1 MTETKTITVAPTTTA
16 IVLRDNQHMK
26 KKLRKEFKPWKS
38 NKEKETK
45 VGVFTIK
52 SANETIKAASKE
64 RDPLRLYDEFWI
76 ENEVCCL
83 FADSNVGKSI
93 LAVQIAKEVAKNQK
107 VLYFDFELSDKQFQL
122 RYTDDKTKQLY
133 EFPKNLQRV
142 CMNKLRAANPTEN
155 LAEKI
160 IQDIEKCVRV
170 SKCKTIII
178 DNLTWISSNSRSTKI
193 ASDLMKRLSIMQE
206 QYKLSMLILAHTT
219 KRNMSKP
226 ITQNDLGG
234 SKMIFNFLDSA
245 FSIGVSAK
253 DPNVK
258 FIKQVKVR
266 DGALKYGTDNV
277 MLCTIEKKNSFLQ
290 LVTIGYDEENEHLKK
305 QKNDDKIATIARI
318 KAMKA
323 EGMTIRDIAKE
334 LGMSP
339 ATVDR
344 WSKK

>member
-1 MTETKTITVAPTTTA
+1 MTETKTLTVSPTTTE
-16 IVLRDNQHMK
+16 IVIRDNQQMK
-26 KKLRKEFKPWKS
+26 HRFKRSFHKNV
-38 NKEKETK
+38 NKTKCETK
-45 VGVFTIK
+45 VGMFTIK
-52 SANETIKAASKE
+52 SANETIKAAAKE
-64 RDPLRLYDEFWI
+64 RDPMRLYDEFWI

-93 LAVQIAKEVAKNQK
+93 LAVQIANEVAKKQK

-133 EFPKNLQRV
+133 KFPQNFYRV
-142 CMNKLRAANPTEN
+142 CMNKLRASYPTED
-155 LAEKI
+155 LADKI
-160 IQDIEKCVRV
+160 INDIEKCVKDF
-170 SKCKTIII
+170 KCKTIII

-193 ASDLMKRLSIMQE
+193 ASNLMKRLTIMQE
-206 QYKLSMLILAHTT
+206 QHGLSMLILAHTT

-245 FSIGVSAK
+245 FSIGISAK
-253 DPNVK
+253 DPNIK
-258 FIKQVKVR
+258 FIKQIKVR

-277 MLCTIEKKNSFLQ
+277 MLCSIEKKNSFLQ
-290 LVTIGYDEENEHLKK
+290 LIPIGYDEESEHLKK
-305 QKNDDKIATIARI
+305 RKDDDKQAIIARI

-323 EGMTIRDIAKE
+323 DGMTIREIASE
-334 LGMSP
+334 LGMSH

>member
-1 MTETKTITVAPTTTA
+1 MSNTQTATVTPTITKV
-16 IVLRDNQHMK
+16 VVRDNQEMK
-26 KKLRKEFKPWKS
+26 QRLKKGFKPWKS
-38 NKEKETK
+38 SFLRETK
-45 VGVFTIK
+45 VGMFTIK
-52 SANETIKAASKE
+52 SANETIKQASKE
-64 RDPLRLYDEFWI
+64 RDPMKLYDEFWI

-93 LAVQIAKEVAKNQK
+93 LAVQIANEVAKRQK

-133 EFPKNLQRV
+133 RFPQNFYRV
-142 CMNKLRAANPTEN
+142 CMNRLRASHPSED
-155 LAEKI
+155 LADRI
-160 IQDIEKCVRV
+160 INDIERCVKDF
-170 SKCKTIII
+170 KCKTIII

-193 ASDLMKRLSIMQE
+193 ASDLMKRLTIMQE
-206 QYKLSMLILAHTT
+206 QHNLSMLILAHTT

-245 FSIGVSAK
+245 FSIGISAK
-253 DPNVK
+253 DPNIK

-277 MLCTIEKKNSFLQ
+277 MLCSIEKKKSFLQ
-290 LVTIGYDEENEHLKK
+290 FVTIGYEEESEHLKK
-305 QKNDDKIATIARI
+305 RKDADKQETIARI

-323 EGMTIRDIAKE
+323 DGMTIREIAE
-334 LGMSP
+334 QLGMSH

>member
-1 MTETKTITVAPTTTA
+1 MSNTNTLTVTPTKTD
-16 IVLRDNQHMK
+16 IVLRNNQQMRQNLK
-26 KKLRKEFKPWKS
+26 QNFRPWKPKGE
-38 NKEKETK
+38 NETR
-45 VGVFTIK
+45 VGMFTIK
-52 SANETIKAASKE
+52 SANETIKAAAKE
-64 RDPLRLYDEFWI
+64 RDPMRLYDEFWI

-93 LAVQIAKEVAKNQK
+93 LAVQIANEVARKQK

-122 RYTDDKTKQLY
+122 RYTNDETKQLY
-133 EFPKNLQRV
+133 RFPQNFYRV
-142 CMNKLRAANPTEN
+142 CMNKLIKSYSTND
-155 LAEKI
+155 LADKI
-160 IQDIEKCVRV
+160 IQDIENCVKV

-193 ASDLMKRLSIMQE
+193 AGDLMKRLSIMQE
-206 QYKLSMLILAHTT
+206 QHNLSMLILAHTT

-245 FSIGVSAK
+245 ISIGVSAK
-253 DPNVK
+253 DPNIK
-258 FIKQVKVR
+258 FLKQIKVR

-277 MLCTIEKKNSFLQ
+277 MLCSIEKKKSFLQ
-290 LVTIGYDEENEHLKK
+290 FVTIGFEEESEHLKK
-305 QKNDDKIATIARI
+305 RKDDDKLAIIARI

-323 EGMTIRDIAKE
+323 DGMSIRDIATE
-334 LGMSP
+334 LGMSH

>member
-1 MTETKTITVAPTTTA
+1 MSNTQTATVTPTITKV
-16 IVLRDNQHMK
+16 VVRDNQEMK
-26 KKLRKEFKPWKS
+26 QRLKKGFKPWKS
-38 NKEKETK
+38 SFLRETK
-45 VGVFTIK
+45 VGMFTIK
-52 SANETIKAASKE
+52 SANETIKQASKE
-64 RDPLRLYDEFWI
+64 RDPMKLYDEFWI

-93 LAVQIAKEVAKNQK
+93 LAVQIANEVAKRQK

-133 EFPKNLQRV
+133 RFPQNFYRV
-142 CMNKLRAANPTEN
+142 CMNRLRASHPSED
-155 LAEKI
+155 LADRI
-160 IQDIEKCVRV
+160 INDIERCVKDF
-170 SKCKTIII
+170 KCKTIII

-193 ASDLMKRLSIMQE
+193 ASDLMKRLTIMQE
-206 QYKLSMLILAHTT
+206 QHNLSMLILAHTT

-245 FSIGVSAK
+245 FSIGISAK
-253 DPNVK
+253 DPNIK

-277 MLCTIEKKNSFLQ
+277 MLCSIEKKKSFLQ
-290 LVTIGYDEENEHLKK
+290 FVTIGYEEESEHLKK
-305 QKNDDKIATIARI
+305 RKDADKQEIIARI

-323 EGMTIRDIAKE
+323 DGMTIREIAE
-334 LGMSP
+334 QLGMSH